1 MSARNGKEPGPLSA
15 AFSNRH
21 AVADV
26 EQLIIGP
33 RDIPALLV
41 RPVTPGPH
49 PGAILQ
55 HGYGASKTDVL
66 PLAHSLAAYG
76 FVVLLPDAWGHGDR
90 FPAEGP
96 NWMTEISVD
105 YFVQV
110 VRETVDDL
118 REAVGILA
126 SRPEVRTDT
135 LLMGGFSM
143 GAVTALV
150 AGVEDARVAGVVSM
164 AGAPLPDLMHV
175 TIFNARPPSEASR
188 QWAAEHDIVNL
199 LPHFAPKP
207 LLISHGRDDD
217 MVPFAGALRLY
228 EAAKP
233 LYAAHPDRLALMEYS
248 HTHTVSEA
256 QVHDA
261 VAWIAPFFAAHDTQ
275 ALYDDDNRGARA
287 ASGE

>member
-1 MSARNGKEPGPLSA
+1 MSSA
-15 AFSNRH
+15 PFIRH

-33 RDIPALLV
+33 RNIPALLV
-41 RPVTPGPH
+41 RPVSPGPH

-55 HGYGASKTDVL
+55 HGYGASKSDVL

-76 FVVLLPDAWGHGDR
+76 FVVLLPDAWGHGER
-90 FPAEGP
+90 FPTEGP

-105 YFVQV
+105 YFVHV

-118 REAVGILA
+118 REAVSILSA
-126 SRPEVRTDT
+126 RPEVRAGT
-135 LLMGGFSM
+135 LMMGGFSM

-150 AGVEDARVAGVVSM
+150 AGFEDARVRGVVSM

-175 TIFNARPPSEASR
+175 TIFNARPPSDESR
-188 QWAAEHDIVNL
+188 QWATTHDVVKL

-207 LLISHGRDDD
+207 LLISHGRNDD
-217 MVPFAGALRLY
+217 MVPFAGALRLH

-233 LYAAHPDRLALMEYS
+233 LYTAHPERLALMEYT

-261 VAWIAPFFAAHDTQ
+261 VAWIAPFFASADPQ
-275 ALYDDDNRGARA
+275 APDDELELHEPAV
-287 ASGE
+287 

>member
-1 MSARNGKEPGPLSA
+1 MPTHNGKEPDHLTSA
-15 AFSNRH
+15 FFAH
-21 AVADV
+21 HPVADV

-41 RPVTPGPH
+41 RPISSGPH

-90 FPAEGP
+90 FPTEGP

-118 REAVGILA
+118 REAVSILA
-126 SRPEVRTDT
+126 SRPEVRADT
-135 LLMGGFSM
+135 LVMGGFSM
-143 GAVTALV
+143 GAVAALV
-150 AGVEDARVAGVVSM
+150 AGFEDARVAGVVSM

-175 TIFNARPPSEASR
+175 TIFNARPPSEESR
-188 QWAAEHDIVNL
+188 QWAAAHDVVNL

-207 LLISHGRDDD
+207 LLISHGRNDD
-217 MVPFAGALRLY
+217 MVPFNGALRLY
-228 EAAKP
+228 EAAQP
-233 LYAAHPDRLALMEYS
+233 LYAAHPDHLALMEYS

-261 VAWIAPFFAAHDTQ
+261 VAWIAPFFASTGAQ
-275 ALYDDDNRGARA
+275 VSDDENILR
-287 ASGE
+287 SSTM

>member
-1 MSARNGKEPGPLSA
+1 MSS

-41 RPVTPGPH
+41 RPVTPGSH

-118 REAVGILA
+118 REAVTILA

-150 AGVEDARVAGVVSM
+150 AGLEDARVAGVVSM

-188 QWAAEHDIVNL
+188 QWAAEHDVVNL

-233 LYAAHPDRLALMEYS
+233 LYAAYPDRLALMEYS

-261 VAWIAPFFAAHDTQ
+261 VAWIAPFFAAHDLQ
-275 ALYDDDNRGARA
+275 ASYDDDNLGATA

>member
-1 MSARNGKEPGPLSA
+1 MSS

-33 RDIPALLV
+33 RNIPALLV
-41 RPVTPGPH
+41 RPVTSGPH

-55 HGYGASKTDVL
+55 HGYGSSKTDVL

-118 REAVGILA
+118 REAVSILA

-175 TIFNARPPSEASR
+175 TIFNARPPSAASR
-188 QWAAEHDIVNL
+188 QWAAEHDVVNL

-233 LYAAHPDRLALMEYS
+233 HYAAHPDRLALMEYS

-261 VAWIAPFFAAHDTQ
+261 VAWIAPLFAADDIQ
-275 ALYDDDNRGARA
+275 ASYDDDNFRASA
-287 ASGE
+287 ASGK

>member
-1 MSARNGKEPGPLSA
+1 MSSA
-15 AFSNRH
+15 SLTRH
-21 AVADV
+21 TVADV

-41 RPVTPGPH
+41 RPTSPGPH
-49 PGAILQ
+49 PGGILQ
-55 HGYGASKTDVL
+55 HGYGASKSDVL
-66 PLAHSLAAYG
+66 PLAHLLAAHG
-76 FVVLLPDAWGHGDR
+76 FVVLLPDAWGHGER

-118 REAVGILA
+118 REAVSILA
-126 SRPEVRTDT
+126 ARPEVRADT
-135 LLMGGFSM
+135 LVMGGFSM

-150 AGVEDARVAGVVSM
+150 AGLEDARVSGVVSM

-175 TIFNARPPSEASR
+175 TIFNARPPSEDSR
-188 QWAAEHDIVNL
+188 RWAAEHDAVHL
-199 LPHFAPKP
+199 LPRFAPKP
-207 LLISHGRDDD
+207 LLISHGRNDD

-233 LYAAHPDRLALMEYS
+233 LYASHPDRLALMEYS
-248 HTHTVSEA
+248 HTHLVSEA

-261 VAWIAPFFAAHDTQ
+261 VSWIAPFFAAAGTQ
-275 ALYDDDNRGARA
+275 APHDENEPRA
-287 ASGE
+287 SATESD

>member
-1 MSARNGKEPGPLSA
+1 MSSA
-15 AFSNRH
+15 FFTRH

-33 RDIPALLV
+33 RNIPALLV

-55 HGYGASKTDVL
+55 HGYGASKSDVL
-66 PLAHSLAAYG
+66 PLAHSLAAWG
-76 FVVLLPDAWGHGDR
+76 FVVLLPDAWGHGER

-105 YFVQV
+105 YFVHV

-118 REAVGILA
+118 REAVSILA
-126 SRPEVRTDT
+126 ARPEVRADT
-135 LLMGGFSM
+135 LMIGGFSM

-150 AGVEDARVAGVVSM
+150 AGFEDARIRGVVSM

-175 TIFNARPPSEASR
+175 TIFNARPPSDASR
-188 QWAAEHDIVNL
+188 QWAAAHDVVKL

-207 LLISHGRDDD
+207 LLISHGRNDD

-233 LYAAHPDRLALMEYS
+233 LYAAHPGRLALMEYG

-261 VAWIAPFFAAHDTQ
+261 VTWIAPFFASASAPASDE
-275 ALYDDDNRGARA
+275 DDNLRESAM
-287 ASGE
+287 

>member
-1 MSARNGKEPGPLSA
+1 MSSPFSA
-15 AFSNRH
+15 RH
-21 AVADV
+21 AVAEV

-41 RPVTPGPH
+41 RPVSPGPH

-55 HGYGASKTDVL
+55 HGYGASKSDVL
-66 PLAHSLAAYG
+66 PLAHSLASYG
-76 FVVLLPDAWGHGDR
+76 FVVLLPDAWGHGER

-118 REAVGILA
+118 RESVGILA
-126 SRPEVRTDT
+126 ARPEVRADA

-150 AGVEDARVAGVVSM
+150 AGFEDARVSGVVSM
-164 AGAPLPDLMHV
+164 AGSPLPDLMHV
-175 TIFNARPPSEASR
+175 TIFNARPPSDESR
-188 QWAAEHDIVNL
+188 QWAANHDVVSQL
-199 LPHFAPKP
+199 SQFAPKP
-207 LLISHGRDDD
+207 LLISHGRNDD

-228 EAAKP
+228 ETAKP
-233 LYAAHPDRLALMEYS
+233 LYASHPDRLALMEYN

-261 VAWIAPFFAAHDTQ
+261 VAWIAPFFASAGTH
-275 ALYDDDNRGARA
+275 APDDETNLRESAV
-287 ASGE
+287 

>member
-1 MSARNGKEPGPLSA
+1 MSLPFSA
-15 AFSNRH
+15 RH
-21 AVADV
+21 AVAEV

-41 RPVTPGPH
+41 RPVSPGPH

-55 HGYGASKTDVL
+55 HGYGASKSDVL

-76 FVVLLPDAWGHGDR
+76 FVVLLPDAWGHGER

-118 REAVGILA
+118 RAAVGILA
-126 SRPEVRTDT
+126 ARPEVRADT
-135 LLMGGFSM
+135 LVMGGFSM

-150 AGVEDARVAGVVSM
+150 AGFEDARIAGVVSM

-175 TIFNARPPSEASR
+175 TIFNARPPSDESR
-188 QWAAEHDIVNL
+188 QWAANHDVVRL
-199 LPHFAPKP
+199 LPTFAPKP
-207 LLISHGRDDD
+207 LLISHGRSDD

-228 EAAKP
+228 EAARP
-233 LYAAHPDRLALMEYS
+233 LYATHPDRLALMEYS

-261 VAWIAPFFAAHDTQ
+261 VAWIAPFFASAGTQ
-275 ALYDDDNRGARA
+275 ASDDDTELRESAV
-287 ASGE
+287 